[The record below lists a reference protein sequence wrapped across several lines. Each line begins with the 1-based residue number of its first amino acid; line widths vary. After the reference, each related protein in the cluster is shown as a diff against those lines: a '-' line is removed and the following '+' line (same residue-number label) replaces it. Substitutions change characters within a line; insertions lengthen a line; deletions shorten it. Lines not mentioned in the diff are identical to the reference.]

1 MFKKDRTAGI
11 LIGLLASFTKAK
23 DEAVSAIDL
32 FKMVRTAKQMAT
44 APRLYSSAEDDQ
56 PGKFLS
62 YCSLTAMCRAG
73 IFETNLIYA
82 IYEWDRDAKV

>member
-11 LIGLLASFTKAK
+11 LIGLLASFTNA

-56 PGKFLS
+56 PGKFLF
-62 YCSLTAMCRAG
+62 YDALNGNVPCRN
-73 IFETNLIYA
+73 IRN
-82 IYEWDRDAKV
+82 

>member
-11 LIGLLASFTKAK
+11 LIGLLASFTSA

-56 PGKFLS
+56 PGKFLF
-62 YCSLTAMCRAG
+62 YDALNGNVPCRN
-73 IFETNLIYA
+73 IRN
-82 IYEWDRDAKV
+82 